1 MQDKTKTM
9 DLQKDEE
16 GRYLVKSGDMTVHV
30 SFAGKVT
37 LEDAVAHYLAM
48 RENCREAMIGLEC
61 GDSDNDK
68 DHH

>member
-16 GRYLVKSGDMTVHV
+16 GRYLVKSGDLTVHV
-30 SFAGKVT
+30 SFAGEVT
-37 LEDAVAHYLAM
+37 LEDTVAHYLAM
-48 RENCREAMIGLEC
+48 RENCSEAMIRLEC
-61 GDSDNDK
+61 DDSGSNK